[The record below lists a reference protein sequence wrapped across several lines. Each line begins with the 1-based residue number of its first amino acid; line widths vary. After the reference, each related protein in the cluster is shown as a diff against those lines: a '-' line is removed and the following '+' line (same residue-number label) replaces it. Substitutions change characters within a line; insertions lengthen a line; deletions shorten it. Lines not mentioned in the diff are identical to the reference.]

1 MSDLAVDVRGLN
13 KSFGPRHVVRDLAI
27 QVGAGKIT
35 GFLGPNGSGKT
46 TTLRMLCGLLT
57 PDSGE
62 GRVLGLDFRKDAE
75 AVKRQTGYMTQKF
88 SLYEDLSIE
97 ENLDFVARVHEL
109 DRRRERVRD
118 SLDRLGLTA
127 RRKQLAGSLS
137 GGWKQRLALAA
148 SVMHEPRLLLL
159 DEPTAGV
166 DPKARREFWDEIHA
180 LSAEGLTVMVSTHY
194 MDEAER
200 CHDIAYIAYGKL
212 MARGTAEAVIAESGL
227 ITFRAE
233 GQTAEGLGADR
244 LAGDLA
250 TAPGVLMAAPFGS
263 ALHVSGTD
271 RAALEAAIA
280 PYRKPPL
287 EWTEVQ
293 PTLEDVFIR
302 LMDQSSD
309 NFQ

>member
-1 MSDLAVDVRGLN
+1 H
-13 KSFGPRHVVRDLAI
+13 HVVQDLAI
-27 QVGAGKIT
+27 QVETGKIT

-88 SLYEDLSIE
+88 SLYEDLSIA

-127 RRKQLAGSLS
+127 RKTQLAGSLS

-148 SVMHEPRLLLL
+148 AILHDPKLLLL

-166 DPKARREFWDEIHA
+166 DPKARREFWDEIHG
-180 LSAEGLTVMVSTHY
+180 LSAAGMTVMVSTHY

-200 CHDIAYIAYGKL
+200 CHDIAYIAFGQL
-212 MARGTAEAVIAESGL
+212 MARGTAEAVIDQSGL
-227 ITFRAE
+227 VTFRAE
-233 GQTAEGLGADR
+233 GAGADR
-244 LAGDLA
+244 LARELA
-250 TAPGVLMAAPFGS
+250 TKPGVVMAAPFGA
-263 ALHVSGTD
+263 ALHVSGVD
-271 RAALEAAIA
+271 RAALDAAIA
-280 PYRKPPL
+280 PYRQPPL
-287 EWTEVQ
+287 VWTEVQ

-302 LMDQSSD
+302 LMSGAEDT
-309 NFQ
+309 FQ

>member
-1 MSDLAVDVRGLN
+1 VSLAIDVRGLN
-13 KSFGPRHVVRDLAI
+13 KSFGGKHVVQDVSI
-27 QVGAGKIT
+27 QVQTGRIT

-62 GRVLGLDFRKDAE
+62 GQVLGLDFRRSAE
-75 AVKRQTGYMTQKF
+75 AVKRETGYMTQRF
-88 SLYEDLSIE
+88 SLYEDLTIE
-97 ENLDFVARVHEL
+97 ENLNFIAQVYGLPERRGRVQEAL
-109 DRRRERVRD
+109 EQ
-118 SLDRLGLTA
+118 LGLA
-127 RRKQLAGSLS
+127 NRRSQLAGSLS

-148 SVMHEPRLLLL
+148 CVLHDPHLLLL

-180 LSAEGLTVMVSTHY
+180 LAANGLTVLVSTHY

-212 MARGTAEAVIAESGL
+212 IARGTAEDVIAQSGL
-227 ITFRAE
+227 TTFRGE
-233 GQTAEGLGADR
+233 GPGADR
-244 LAGDLA
+244 LAGEIGEK
-250 TAPGVLMAAPFGS
+250 PGVLMAAPFGA

-271 RAALEAAIA
+271 RKALEAAIA
-280 PYRKPPL
+280 PYRREPF
-287 EWTEVQ
+287 EWEEVE

-302 LMDQSSD
+302 LMGSARD
-309 NFQ
+309 NYQ

>member
-1 MSDLAVDVRGLN
+1 VSDLAVDVRGLN
-13 KSFGPRHVVRDLAI
+13 KSFGPRHVVQDVSI
-27 QVGAGKIT
+27 QVERGKIT

-62 GRVLGLDFRKDAE
+62 GEVLGLDFRKDAE

-109 DRRRERVRD
+109 DRRRERVEE

-127 RRKQLAGSLS
+127 RKKQLAGSLS

-148 SVMHEPRLLLL
+148 AIMHGPKLLLL

-212 MARGTAEAVIAESGL
+212 MARGTADEVIAESGL
-227 ITFRAE
+227 VTFRAE
-233 GQTAEGLGADR
+233 GQGADR
-244 LAGDLA
+244 LSRDLA
-250 TAPGVLMAAPFGS
+250 KAPGVLMAAPFGA

-280 PYRKPPL
+280 SYRKPPL
-287 EWTEVQ
+287 AWTEVQ